1 MVRTLSIER
10 RSCGNY
16 FFTGREKIFV
26 KKNIRFFIR
35 SKIWLQQ
42 CLICQPIPV
51 QIHTCTFTG
60 IRNLTQTRVNTRLR
74 ARSNRF
80 LPSPFEIVSRVTFVS
95 YFRQVNR
102 KRRDAFLPLG
112 ALDCASLLVNYRPH
126 RLFVHSTEFPART
139 VKNETIIAIFF
150 RPPLSS
156 SPLPATTF
164 RMKIREHANDE
175 IRRPFE
181 PEFADVRS
189 SGEHPFVPGC

>member
-1 MVRTLSIER
+1 MTRFYHSGLSIAPL
-10 RSCGNY
+10 SSLI
-16 FFTGREKIFV
+16 TGRIDY
-26 KKNIRFFIR
+26 
-35 SKIWLQQ
+35 
-42 CLICQPIPV
+42 
-51 QIHTCTFTG
+51 
-60 IRNLTQTRVNTRLR
+60 
-74 ARSNRF
+74 
-80 LPSPFEIVSRVTFVS
+80 S
-95 YFRQVNR
+95 Y
-102 KRRDAFLPLG
+102 
-112 ALDCASLLVNYRPH
+112 
-126 RLFVHSTEFPART
+126 TEFLART

>member
-1 MVRTLSIER
+1 M
-10 RSCGNY
+10 
-16 FFTGREKIFV
+16 
-26 KKNIRFFIR
+26 
-35 SKIWLQQ
+35 
-42 CLICQPIPV
+42 

-80 LPSPFEIVSRVTFVS
+80 LPSPSEIVSRVS